1 MTDKVLIDADLLSA
15 KDMRRAR
22 VALGGRDPWELLR
35 GNQEDRAVLIAW
47 CQLSRDNPEL
57 TWDAVDEANFGT
69 YVEVT
74 EDEDADRPPE
84 GLTSSNGSRPEKNA
98 SKPNASAA
106 SRSRSSAAST
116 T

>member
-1 MTDKVLIDADLLSA
+1 MTEQKIRIDADLLTA

-35 GNQEDRAVLIAW
+35 GEQEDRAVLIAW
-47 CQLSRDNPEL
+47 CQLSRDNPGL
-57 TWDAVDEANFGT
+57 TWDEVEAMPFGT
-69 YVEVT
+69 YVEV
-74 EDEDADRPPE
+74 EEEEEQRPPE
-84 GLTSSNGSRPEKNA
+84 GLSSSNGSRPEKTGKTTSGA
-98 SKPNASAA
+98 TA